1 MTDRSY
7 RIGLSCDESVGLPGP
22 LTYRALVSDS
32 PHRVLVVDD
41 SDTIRALI
49 ALNLQLEGFEV
60 HEARDGQ
67 ECLDIVE
74 EVGPDV
80 ITMDVAMPRLD
91 GFGAAARLRQRP
103 RTADIPIVIVTARAQ
118 GSDVS
123 RGEELD
129 VAAYV
134 TKPFEPGFLVDVV
147 RSVAR
152 GDPIP
157 EPR

>member
-1 MTDRSY
+1 
-7 RIGLSCDESVGLPGP
+7 
-22 LTYRALVSDS
+22 VSDS

-49 ALNLQLEGFEV
+49 VLNLQLEGFDV
-60 HEARDGQ
+60 REARDGQ

-74 EVGPDV
+74 SVDPDV

-91 GFGAAARLRQRP
+91 GFSAAARLRERP
-103 RTADIPIVIVTARAQ
+103 GTAGIPIVMVTARAQ
-118 GSDVS
+118 GADLS
-123 RGEELD
+123 RGAELG

-134 TKPFEPGFLVDVV
+134 TKPFEPGFLVEVV
-147 RSVAR
+147 RSVAS
-152 GDPIP
+152 GNPIP

>member
-1 MTDRSY
+1 MPNGAIFGD
-7 RIGLSCDESVGLPGP
+7 DDGP
-22 LTYRALVSDS
+22 RQSLTYRATVSDS
-32 PHRVLVVDD
+32 RQRVLVVED
-41 SDTIRALI
+41 SDTIRTLI
-49 ALNLQLEGFEV
+49 ALNLELDGFDV

-67 ECLDIVE
+67 ECLDIVDR
-74 EVGPDV
+74 VAPDV

-91 GFGAAARLRQRP
+91 GFDAAARLRQSP
-103 RTADIPIVIVTARAQ
+103 TTAHIPIVMVTARAQ
-118 GSDVS
+118 GADMS
-123 RGEELD
+123 RGAELG

-152 GDPIP
+152 GNPLP

>member
-1 MTDRSY
+1 VTEAS
-7 RIGLSCDESVGLPGP
+7 
-22 LTYRALVSDS
+22 RAARP

-49 ALNLQLEGFEV
+49 TLNLELDGFDV
-60 HEARDGQ
+60 HQARDGQ
-67 ECLDIVE
+67 ECLDIVDS
-74 EVGPDV
+74 VVPDV

-91 GFGAAARLRQRP
+91 GFSAVQRLRDSP
-103 RTADIPIVIVTARAQ
+103 NTAGIPIVMVTARAQ
-118 GSDVS
+118 GADLS
-123 RGEELD
+123 RGAELG

-134 TKPFEPGFLVDVV
+134 TKPFEPGFLVEVV

-152 GDPIP
+152 GSPLP

>member
-1 MTDRSY
+1 
-7 RIGLSCDESVGLPGP
+7 VG
-22 LTYRALVSDS
+22 DS

-49 ALNLQLEGFEV
+49 VLNLELEGFEV

-67 ECLDIVE
+67 ECLDVVE
-74 EVGPDV
+74 SVAPDV
-80 ITMDVAMPRLD
+80 ITLDVAMPRLD

-103 RTADIPIVIVTARAQ
+103 RTAGIPIVMVTARAL

-123 RGEELD
+123 RGAELG
-129 VAAYV
+129 VAAYG
-134 TKPFEPGFLVDVV
+134 TKPFEPSFLVEVV

-152 GDPIP
+152 GNALP

>member
-1 MTDRSY
+1 
-7 RIGLSCDESVGLPGP
+7 
-22 LTYRALVSDS
+22 VSDS

-41 SDTIRALI
+41 SETIRALI
-49 ALNLQLEGFEV
+49 VLNLQLDGFEV

-74 EVGPDV
+74 SVDPHV

-91 GFGAAARLRQRP
+91 GFSAAARLRERP
-103 RTADIPIVIVTARAQ
+103 TTAGIPIVMVTARAQ
-118 GSDVS
+118 GADVS
-123 RGEELD
+123 RGAELG

-134 TKPFEPGFLVDVV
+134 TKPFEPGFLVEVV
-147 RSVAR
+147 RSVAS
-152 GDPIP
+152 GNPLP